1 MQKIFNAKN
10 AKIKKLPKN
19 KSAQRGCITGL
30 LALLFRQN
38 MKTTYKESDQW
49 GFTN

>member
-1 MQKIFNAKN
+1 MLKSKN
-10 AKIKKLPKN
+10 CTRIKVPKG
-19 KSAQRGCITGL
+19 AVLQGFW
-30 LALLFRQN
+30 ALLFAQN